1 MQTETV
7 LIFYDMLSKTCYRS
21 KLILMMNV
29 KIAYHLDIS
38 GKSEGGKGNKRSRI
52 SVVRLQLTS
61 KHFSHVRT
69 IECL

>member
-1 MQTETV
+1 
-7 LIFYDMLSKTCYRS
+7 
-21 KLILMMNV
+21 MMNV